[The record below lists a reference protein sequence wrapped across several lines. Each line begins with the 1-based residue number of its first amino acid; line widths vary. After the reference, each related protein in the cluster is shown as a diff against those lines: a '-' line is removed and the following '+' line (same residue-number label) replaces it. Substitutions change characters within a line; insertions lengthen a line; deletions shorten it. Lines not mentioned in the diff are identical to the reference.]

1 MQCVLVWRD
10 RPGETVVVRSSA
22 LGIFAQTRGG
32 RRARAL
38 PDPLVLARAE
48 LQIARAVVQASHV
61 VRVVRLAEGVMLAD
75 AGAKMAGISERE
87 SIVAHD

>member
-1 MQCVLVWRD
+1 M
-10 RPGETVVVRSSA
+10 PG
-22 LGIFAQTRGG
+22 
-32 RRARAL
+32 
-38 PDPLVLARAE
+38 PLVLARAE

-87 SIVAHD
+87 SVVAHD

>member
-48 LQIARAVVQASHV
+48 LQIARAVVQACHV
-61 VRVVRLAEGVMLAD
+61 VSIVRLAEGALLAGGG
-75 AGAKMAGISERE
+75 AGMAKISERE